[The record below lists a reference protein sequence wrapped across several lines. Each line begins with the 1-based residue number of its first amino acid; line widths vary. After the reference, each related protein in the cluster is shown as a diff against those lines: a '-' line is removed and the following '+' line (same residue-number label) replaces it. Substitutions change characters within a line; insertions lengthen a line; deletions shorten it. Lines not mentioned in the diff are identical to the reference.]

1 MFFLQYLLG
10 RFKSKGGSRETN
22 QQKRKRKEES
32 IDMETW

>member
-22 QQKRKRKEES
+22 QKKKRKEES